1 MSRDSKVALFL
12 LASFLSVFVWSL
24 IKPRDLFTWWLEIS
38 PALLGLA
45 ILVSTY
51 RRFRFT
57 RLAYGLM
64 WAHALILAVGA
75 HYTYAE
81 VPLFNFIRDLFELSR
96 NHYDRV
102 GHFAQGFF
110 PAIVA
115 REVLV
120 RVSPVKSGGW
130 LFVVTVAIC
139 LSISALYELFEWG
152 MAMATGS
159 AADAFLG
166 TQGDPWDTQKDMALA
181 LAGAM
186 ISLLSLGRLHDR
198 QLKKIAGAARS

>member
-1 MSRDSKVALFL
+1 MSRGSKVALFL
-12 LASFLSVFVWSL
+12 LASFLGVFVWSL
-24 IKPRDLFTWWLEIS
+24 IMPRDLFTWCLEIS

-51 RRFRFT
+51 RRFKFT
-57 RLAYGLM
+57 LLAYGLM

-81 VPLFNFIRDLFELSR
+81 VPLFNFIRDFFELSR

-139 LSISALYELFEWG
+139 LSISAVYELFEWG
-152 MAMATGS
+152 VAMATGS

-181 LAGAM
+181 LSGAA
-186 ISLLSLGRLHDR
+186 ISLLTLGRLHDR
-198 QLKKIAGAARS
+198 LLKKKAGFTRA